1 MSNNERDCRGRF
13 KVNEALNP
21 IQLDMINE
29 LLNNGGNKTEACRT
43 LKVPRATLYT
53 WIDNEIWQE
62 EYRRACERVYKIG
75 LSKYINKLDKMLD
88 SKDSRTV
95 MKAIENGLKL
105 NGYLSSNLDITQNTT
120 ENITITLFNGDE
132 DEKSNE

>member
-1 MSNNERDCRGRF
+1 MANDERDSRGRF
-13 KVNEALNP
+13 KVNEKLTP
-21 IQLDMINE
+21 IQLDMITE
-29 LLNNGGNKTEACRT
+29 LLNNGGNKTEACKT
-43 LKVPRATLYT
+43 LGVPRATLYT

-75 LSKYINKLDKMLD
+75 LSKYINKLDKILD

-105 NGYLSSNLDITQNTT
+105 NGYLGTNLDVSQNTT
-120 ENITITLFNGDE
+120 ENITIRIVSE
-132 DEKSNE
+132 DNEEE